1 VLCGHPYS
9 DCKARTWDEAGT
21 VDVTVMRE
29 EVARLNAL
37 REVERELRNAYG
49 DVADVWPH
57 FAALRAALSEH
68 PDE

>member
-1 VLCGHPYS
+1 
-9 DCKARTWDEAGT
+9 
-21 VDVTVMRE
+21 
-29 EVARLNAL
+29 VARLNAL

-49 DVADVWPH
+49 DVDDVWPH